1 MSAAR
6 NSRTNHKKPPAVC
19 RGTAAGASPWRT
31 QAGIGHAGAD
41 DTAAGPNQRW
51 SLDFV
56 SNTRTDGRRFR
67 LLVVVDDFTR
77 ECLSLVADASL
88 SGARSR
94 MCQHV
99 PAATRHLRHMRRTA
113 IALGILGGM

>member
-1 MSAAR
+1 VR
-6 NSRTNHKKPPAVC
+6 R
-19 RGTAAGASPWRT
+19 RGGRKRALGTRAPMT
-31 QAGIGHAGAD
+31 LPQ
-41 DTAAGPNQRW
+41 GPNQRW

-56 SNTRTDGRRFR
+56 SNTRTDGRRFL

-113 IALGILGGM
+113 IALGILEAA